1 MEATLGQ
8 YAGYVALVISIG
20 TMVVGI
26 INHKKIR
33 STCCGREAS
42 MSLDISATT
51 PNHTP
56 TVLVAATT
64 PSEPLTVSGIPPP
77 QTHSG

>member
-1 MEATLGQ
+1 MLGQ

-26 INHKKIR
+26 VNHKKIR

-51 PNHTP
+51 PTHIP
-56 TVLVAATT
+56 TVLMASTT
-64 PSEPLTVSGIPPP
+64 PSEPLKVSGIQSPG
-77 QTHSG
+77 THSG